1 MRHSKH
7 KHLLGVKSAHR
18 LSLMANMCC
27 ALIENGRIRT
37 TLAKAKALR
46 PSIEKIITLAKKA
59 HLSEDAA
66 KKVHYRR
73 LAIARL
79 RNKKSVQKLFDELA
93 EDFVNRTG
101 GYTRIYKLAIPRL
114 GDAADM
120 AIIEFVKASDKGYG
134 KRKGS
139 GKKTDKKSKSS
150 KPKQKKAEKEEAEE
164 VAEAVVE
171 DTAAVEEPAAVVE
184 ESAAAVPAEENITDL
199 DADQESEEETT
210 SDMAG
215 TTEETVSEDVS
226 SESSE
231 DSVDEPDEKLADDTS
246 EDSGDSKGDSK
257 KD

>member
-150 KPKQKKAEKEEAEE
+150 KSKQKKTQKEEADD

-171 DTAAVEEPAAVVE
+171 DTAAVEEPAAPV
-184 ESAAAVPAEENITDL
+184 AAQENITDL
-199 DADQESEEETT
+199 DAVQESEVETT
-210 SDMAG
+210 SDVDG
-215 TTEETVSEDVS
+215 TTEETVSDDVS

-231 DSVDEPDEKLADDTS
+231 DSADEPDEKLADDTS
-246 EDSGDSKGDSK
+246 EDIGDSKGDSK

>member
-79 RNKKSVQKLFDELA
+79 RNKKFVQKLFDELA

-150 KPKQKKAEKEEAEE
+150 KPKQKKAEKEETEE
-164 VAEAVVE
+164 VADFVVE
-171 DTAAVEEPAAVVE
+171 DTAAVG
-184 ESAAAVPAEENITDL
+184 ESAAAVPAEGNITDL

-210 SDMAG
+210 SDMTG

-231 DSVDEPDEKLADDTS
+231 DAADEPDEKLADDTF
-246 EDSGDSKGDSK
+246 EDSGDSKGNSK
-257 KD
+257 RD

>member
-59 HLSEDAA
+59 HISEDPA

-150 KPKQKKAEKEEAEE
+150 KPKQKKPVKVETDD
-164 VAEAVVE
+164 VAETVAEDTDAVE
-171 DTAAVEEPAAVVE
+171 D
-184 ESAAAVPAEENITDL
+184 SAATVAAAERI
-199 DADQESEEETT
+199 ADIETGQESEVEAI
-210 SDMAG
+210 SDVAD
-215 TTEETVSEDVS
+215 TTEETVSEVASPDV
-226 SESSE
+226 SE
-231 DSVDEPDEKLADDTS
+231 DSEDESDEKVE
-246 EDSGDSKGDSK
+246 EDSSEEDGDSKGDSK

>member
-59 HLSEDAA
+59 HLSEDPA

-93 EDFVNRTG
+93 EDFVNRAG

-114 GDAADM
+114 GDAADL
-120 AIIEFVKASDKGYG
+120 AIIELVKASDKGYG

-171 DTAAVEEPAAVVE
+171 DTAAVEEPAAPV
-184 ESAAAVPAEENITDL
+184 AAQENITDL

-246 EDSGDSKGDSK
+246 EDIGDSKGDSK

>member
-59 HLSEDAA
+59 HLLDDAA
-66 KKVHYRR
+66 KKIHYRR

-139 GKKTDKKSKSS
+139 GKKTDKKSKSLKS
-150 KPKQKKAEKEEAEE
+150 KQKKTEQEEEE
-164 VAEAVVE
+164 DVEVAVVE
-171 DTAAVEEPAAVVE
+171 NTGALEEPAAAV
-184 ESAAAVPAEENITDL
+184 SAGENFTDL
-199 DADQESEEETT
+199 NDDQESEVETT
-210 SDMAG
+210 SDVDG
-215 TTEETVSEDVS
+215 TTEETVSEDAS
-226 SESSE
+226 PESPENSAE
-231 DSVDEPDEKLADDTS
+231 EPDEKKSANDTFDDS
-246 EDSGDSKGDSK
+246 NGDSK
-257 KD
+257 KV

>member
-1 MRHSKH
+1 
-7 KHLLGVKSAHR
+7 
-18 LSLMANMCC
+18 MANMCC

-150 KPKQKKAEKEEAEE
+150 KSKQKKTQKEEADD

-171 DTAAVEEPAAVVE
+171 DTAAVEEPAAPV
-184 ESAAAVPAEENITDL
+184 AAQENITDL
-199 DADQESEEETT
+199 DAVQESEVETT
-210 SDMAG
+210 SDVDG
-215 TTEETVSEDVS
+215 TTEETVSDDVS

-231 DSVDEPDEKLADDTS
+231 DSADEPDEKLADDTS
-246 EDSGDSKGDSK
+246 EDIGDSKGDSK

>member
-93 EDFVNRTG
+93 ENFVNRTG

-150 KPKQKKAEKEEAEE
+150 KPKQKKAEKEEADE

-171 DTAAVEEPAAVVE
+171 DTAAVEEPAAGV
-184 ESAAAVPAEENITDL
+184 SAEENITDL

-210 SDMAG
+210 ADMAG

-231 DSVDEPDEKLADDTS
+231 DSADEPDEKLADDTS

>member
-59 HLSEDAA
+59 HLLDDAA
-66 KKVHYRR
+66 KKIHYRR

-139 GKKTDKKSKSS
+139 NRKRR
-150 KPKQKKAEKEEAEE
+150 
-164 VAEAVVE
+164 
-171 DTAAVEEPAAVVE
+171 
-184 ESAAAVPAEENITDL
+184 
-199 DADQESEEETT
+199 
-210 SDMAG
+210 
-215 TTEETVSEDVS
+215 
-226 SESSE
+226 
-231 DSVDEPDEKLADDTS
+231 
-246 EDSGDSKGDSK
+246 
-257 KD
+257 

>member
-79 RNKKSVQKLFDELA
+79 RNKKSVIKLFDELA

-150 KPKQKKAEKEEAEE
+150 KSKQKKTQKEEADD
-164 VAEAVVE
+164 VAEAVVQ
-171 DTAAVEEPAAVVE
+171 DTAAVEEPVSAV
-184 ESAAAVPAEENITDL
+184 AAEEKITDL
-199 DADQESEEETT
+199 DADQESEVETT
-210 SDMAG
+210 SDVDG

-226 SESSE
+226 SEPSE
-231 DSVDEPDEKLADDTS
+231 DSVDEPDEKLADDAS
-246 EDSGDSKGDSK
+246 EDTGDSKGDSK

>member
-164 VAEAVVE
+164 VTEAVVE
-171 DTAAVEEPAAVVE
+171 DTAAVEEPAV
-184 ESAAAVPAEENITDL
+184 AVPAEENITDL

-210 SDMAG
+210 ADMAG

-231 DSVDEPDEKLADDTS
+231 DSANEPDEKLADDTS
-246 EDSGDSKGDSK
+246 EDSADSKVDSK

>member
-59 HLSEDAA
+59 HLLEDAA
-66 KKVHYRR
+66 KKIHYRR

-93 EDFVNRTG
+93 EDFINRTG

-139 GKKTDKKSKSS
+139 GKKTAKKSKSS
-150 KPKQKKAEKEEAEE
+150 KSNQNKTKKEEEE
-164 VAEAVVE
+164 DVEEAVVE
-171 DTAAVEEPAAVVE
+171 NTGALE
-184 ESAAAVPAEENITDL
+184 ESAAAVPAGENFTDL
-199 DADQESEEETT
+199 DDDQESELETT
-210 SDMAG
+210 SDVDS
-215 TTEETVSEDVS
+215 TIEETVSEDAS
-226 SESSE
+226 PESSE
-231 DSVDEPDEKLADDTS
+231 DSADEPDKKKSADDTA
-246 EDSGDSKGDSK
+246 DDSKGDSK

>member
-59 HLSEDAA
+59 HLSEDPA

-150 KPKQKKAEKEEAEE
+150 KPKQNKPVKDETEDNIAET
-164 VAEAVVE
+164 VVE
-171 DTAAVEEPAAVVE
+171 DTEVVE
-184 ESAAAVPAEENITDL
+184 DSPPTIGTAEN
-199 DADQESEEETT
+199 T
-210 SDMAG
+210 SDLVD
-215 TTEETVSEDVS
+215 TTEETLSEVASPDAS
-226 SESSE
+226 KDSEH
-231 DSVDEPDEKLADDTS
+231 EPDEKVEEDSS
-246 EDSGDSKGDSK
+246 EDDGDSKGNSK

>member
-164 VAEAVVE
+164 VAEAVVV
-171 DTAAVEEPAAVVE
+171 DTAVVE
-184 ESAAAVPAEENITDL
+184 EPAAAVPAEEKITDL

-231 DSVDEPDEKLADDTS
+231 DSANEPDEKLADDTS

>member
-18 LSLMANMCC
+18 LSLMANICC

-59 HLSEDAA
+59 HLSEDPA

-139 GKKTDKKSKSS
+139 GKKTNKKSKSS
-150 KPKQKKAEKEEAEE
+150 KPKQNKPVKDETEDVAETVVED
-164 VAEAVVE
+164 AEAVE
-171 DTAAVEEPAAVVE
+171 DSAPTIGTA
-184 ESAAAVPAEENITDL
+184 ENTSDL
-199 DADQESEEETT
+199 VTEQESEVEPISDIVDTTDETL
-210 SDMAG
+210 
-215 TTEETVSEDVS
+215 SEVASPDAS
-226 SESSE
+226 KDSEH
-231 DSVDEPDEKLADDTS
+231 EPDEKVEEDSS
-246 EDSGDSKGDSK
+246 EDDGDSKGNDK

>member
-59 HLSEDAA
+59 HLSEDPA

-139 GKKTDKKSKSS
+139 GKKTDKKSKTS
-150 KPKQKKAEKEEAEE
+150 KPKQNKPVKDETEDIAET
-164 VAEAVVE
+164 VVE
-171 DTAAVEEPAAVVE
+171 DTEVVE
-184 ESAAAVPAEENITDL
+184 DSPPKIGTAEN
-199 DADQESEEETT
+199 T
-210 SDMAG
+210 SDLVD
-215 TTEETVSEDVS
+215 TTEETLSEVASPDAS
-226 SESSE
+226 KDSEH
-231 DSVDEPDEKLADDTS
+231 EPDEKLEEDSS
-246 EDSGDSKGDSK
+246 EDDVDSKGNSK

>member
-93 EDFVNRTG
+93 EGFVNRTG

-150 KPKQKKAEKEEAEE
+150 KSKQKKTQKEEADDVE
-164 VAEAVVE
+164 EAVVQ
-171 DTAAVEEPAAVVE
+171 DTVAVEEPVAAV
-184 ESAAAVPAEENITDL
+184 AAEQKITDL
-199 DADQESEEETT
+199 DADQESEVETT
-210 SDMAG
+210 SEADGSTEG
-215 TTEETVSEDVS
+215 TLSDDVS

-231 DSVDEPDEKLADDTS
+231 DSADEPDEKLADEAS
-246 EDSGDSKGDSK
+246 EDTGDSKGDSK

>member
-150 KPKQKKAEKEEAEE
+150 KPKQKKAEKEEVEE

-171 DTAAVEEPAAVVE
+171 DTAAVEEPAA
-184 ESAAAVPAEENITDL
+184 AVLAEENITDL

-231 DSVDEPDEKLADDTS
+231 DSANEPDEKLADDTS

>member
-150 KPKQKKAEKEEAEE
+150 KSKQKKTQKEEADD

-171 DTAAVEEPAAVVE
+171 DTAAVEEPAAPV
-184 ESAAAVPAEENITDL
+184 AAQENITDL
-199 DADQESEEETT
+199 DADQESEVETT
-210 SDMAG
+210 SDVDG
-215 TTEETVSEDVS
+215 TTEETVSDDVS

-231 DSVDEPDEKLADDTS
+231 DSADEPDEKLADDTS
-246 EDSGDSKGDSK
+246 EDIGDSKGDSK

>member
-18 LSLMANMCC
+18 LSLMANMCS

-164 VAEAVVE
+164 VAEAVVV
-171 DTAAVEEPAAVVE
+171 DTAVVE
-184 ESAAAVPAEENITDL
+184 EPAAAVPAEENITDL

-231 DSVDEPDEKLADDTS
+231 DSANEPDEKLADDTS

>member
-18 LSLMANMCC
+18 LSLMANICC

-59 HLSEDAA
+59 HLSEDPA
-66 KKVHYRR
+66 KKIHYRR

-139 GKKTDKKSKSS
+139 GKKTNKKSKSS
-150 KPKQKKAEKEEAEE
+150 KPKQNKPVKDETEDVAETVVED
-164 VAEAVVE
+164 AEAVE
-171 DTAAVEEPAAVVE
+171 DSAPTIGTA
-184 ESAAAVPAEENITDL
+184 ENTSDL
-199 DADQESEEETT
+199 VTEQESEVEPISDIVDTTDETL
-210 SDMAG
+210 
-215 TTEETVSEDVS
+215 SEVASPDAS
-226 SESSE
+226 KDSEH
-231 DSVDEPDEKLADDTS
+231 EPDEKVEEDSS
-246 EDSGDSKGDSK
+246 EDDGDSKGNDK

>member
-27 ALIENGRIRT
+27 ALIDNGRIRT

-59 HLSEDAA
+59 YLSEDAA

-79 RNKKSVQKLFDELA
+79 KNMKSVQKLFDELA

-120 AIIEFVKASDKGYG
+120 AIIEFVKATDKGYG

-139 GKKTDKKSKSS
+139 GKKTAKKSKSS
-150 KPKQKKAEKEEAEE
+150 KPKQKHTIEKKTDDVSENVVQDPPEVEEE
-164 VAEAVVE
+164 VPVE
-171 DTAAVEEPAAVVE
+171 KITGLETTQETEVETF
-184 ESAAAVPAEENITDL
+184 SDL
-199 DADQESEEETT
+199 DGS
-210 SDMAG
+210 
-215 TTEETVSEDVS
+215 TEETASEDAS
-226 SESSE
+226 SESSN
-231 DSVDEPDEKLADDTS
+231 DSIDAPEKKLS
-246 EDSGDSKGDSK
+246 EETDDSKDDSK

>member
-59 HLSEDAA
+59 HLAEDAA

-150 KPKQKKAEKEEAEE
+150 KPKQKKAEKEEGDE

-171 DTAAVEEPAAVVE
+171 DTAVVE
-184 ESAAAVPAEENITDL
+184 KPAAAVPAEEKITDL

-210 SDMAG
+210 SGMAG

-231 DSVDEPDEKLADDTS
+231 DSANEPDEKLANDTS

>member
-1 MRHSKH
+1 
-7 KHLLGVKSAHR
+7 
-18 LSLMANMCC
+18 MANMCC

-59 HLSEDAA
+59 HLSDDAA
-66 KKVHYRR
+66 QKVHYRR

-79 RNKKSVQKLFDELA
+79 RNTKSVQKLFDELA

-139 GKKTDKKSKSS
+139 GKKTTKKSKSS
-150 KPKQKKAEKEEAEE
+150 KSKQKKSLKEDADD
-164 VAEAVVE
+164 VAEDVVQ
-171 DTAAVEEPAAVVE
+171 DTAAVEE
-184 ESAAAVPAEENITDL
+184 SAPDEKITDL
-199 DADQESEEETT
+199 KAVLDPEVETT
-210 SDMAG
+210 SDLDG
-215 TTEETVSEDVS
+215 PTEETVSEDAS
-226 SESSE
+226 TETS
-231 DSVDEPDEKLADDTS
+231 DGSVDALDEKLSDEAS
-246 EDSGDSKGDSK
+246 EDTDDSKGDSIK
-257 KD
+257 E

>member
-79 RNKKSVQKLFDELA
+79 RNKKSVQQLFDELA
-93 EDFVNRTG
+93 EGFVNRTG

-150 KPKQKKAEKEEAEE
+150 KPKQKKPVKDETED
-164 VAEAVVE
+164 VAETVVE
-171 DTAAVEEPAAVVE
+171 DTADGRGFCC
-184 ESAAAVPAEENITDL
+184 SQL
-199 DADQESEEETT
+199 MQ
-210 SDMAG
+210 
-215 TTEETVSEDVS
+215 
-226 SESSE
+226 
-231 DSVDEPDEKLADDTS
+231 
-246 EDSGDSKGDSK
+246 
-257 KD
+257 

>member
-150 KPKQKKAEKEEAEE
+150 KSKQKKTEKEEADD

-171 DTAAVEEPAAVVE
+171 DTAAVEEPAAPV
-184 ESAAAVPAEENITDL
+184 AAQENITDL
-199 DADQESEEETT
+199 DADQESEVETT
-210 SDMAG
+210 SDADG
-215 TTEETVSEDVS
+215 TTEETVSDDVS
-226 SESSE
+226 SE
-231 DSVDEPDEKLADDTS
+231 DSADEPDEKLADDTS
-246 EDSGDSKGDSK
+246 EDIGDSKGDSK

>member
-59 HLSEDAA
+59 HLSEDVA

-79 RNKKSVQKLFDELA
+79 RNKKSVKKLFDELA
-93 EDFVNRTG
+93 ESFVKRTG

-120 AIIEFVKASDKGYG
+120 AIIELVKATDKGYG

-139 GKKTDKKSKSS
+139 GRKSDKKSKSPSS
-150 KPKQKKAEKEEAEE
+150 KLKKNPKGA
-164 VAEAVVE
+164 
-171 DTAAVEEPAAVVE
+171 P
-184 ESAAAVPAEENITDL
+184 
-199 DADQESEEETT
+199 
-210 SDMAG
+210 
-215 TTEETVSEDVS
+215 
-226 SESSE
+226 
-231 DSVDEPDEKLADDTS
+231 DDTS
-246 EDSGDSKGDSK
+246 ESETEVKEDTLMDESSTPPVVDENISDSESDNESEAETNDLPDDVPSGTSDTPGDEASEQSKDNSSKDAALDSIDDIQ

>member
-59 HLSEDAA
+59 HLSEDPA

-120 AIIEFVKASDKGYG
+120 AIIEFVKSSDKGYG

-139 GKKTDKKSKSS
+139 GKKTEKKSKSS
-150 KPKQKKAEKEEAEE
+150 KPKQKKPVKDETED
-164 VAEAVVE
+164 VAETVVE
-171 DTAAVEEPAAVVE
+171 DTEVVE
-184 ESAAAVPAEENITDL
+184 DSAATIDAAESITDVVT
-199 DADQESEEETT
+199 DQESEVEAI
-210 SDMAG
+210 SNQAD
-215 TTEETVSEDVS
+215 TTEETLSEAASPDA
-226 SESSE
+226 SE
-231 DSVDEPDEKLADDTS
+231 DSEHEPDEKVEEDSS
-246 EDSGDSKGDSK
+246 EDDGDSKGNGK